1 MAAIFAASSGLY
13 ETSYAPVTGNDCT
26 IFVSVRQATLALNQP
41 YVVAHDYG
49 NDGSIALMSASS
61 PNTDAVIYIDPNG
74 APVSTSTPP
83 STANSLVAARY
94 THLAGVWT
102 SATSRTIYVRRSGE
116 GRYADTNNT
125 TSKSFSTATG
135 ISIGQKG
142 PTPSTPTLNVNANCE
157 IANVILASKALPASQ
172 IYRLLNGE
180 WPPDVIPSRYLTM
193 WYPLIND
200 KRCRITGIDLTQ
212 NGTVT
217 LTNRHTQNFARKS
230 RQTIGWTPALAG
242 TDPIDLTGVGSVVQ
256 GATATLT
263 ATNAGSSTGTVSLA
277 GASQTVTSW
286 SNTSIDFTVDRGTAK
301 YGGVTIVATTAGAT
315 SSDSLVGAILE
326 PISGGDYTDLADPL
340 ASSGTR
346 ITALPDLAGGDQLSY
361 YGVTGGGVVTV
372 GTAGVLVNS
381 DGTFSADSWVTGFYV
396 EANDGTGW
404 GTAAFQDVG
413 AGSTSASSNLS
424 LTLSL

>member
-1 MAAIFAASSGLY
+1 MAAIFSSGTAGLY
-13 ETSYAPVTGNDCT
+13 QNTYAAVTGNDCT
-26 IFVSVRQATLALNQP
+26 LFASVRQASLALNQP
-41 YVVAHDYG
+41 YVCAHDFT
-49 NDGSIALMSASS
+49 NDGSISILSASS
-61 PNTDAVIYIDPNG
+61 GNTNVDANSDPNG
-74 APVSTSTPP
+74 ATVASV
-83 STANSLVAARY
+83 ARINSVLATNRY
-94 THLAGVWT
+94 THICGVFAST
-102 SATSRTIYVRRSGE
+102 TSRTIYARQSGV
-116 GRYADTNNT
+116 GRTTEVTDT
-125 TSKSFSTATG
+125 TSKTFSTATG

-142 PTPSTPTLNVNANCE
+142 SNPASPSLNVNNNCE
-157 IANVILASKALPASQ
+157 IANVLGFSKALNAGQ
-172 IYRLLNGE
+172 VYRLLNGE
-180 WPPDVIPSRYLTM
+180 WPTDVVPSRYITM
-193 WYPLIND
+193 WFPLIND

-361 YGVTGGGVVTV
+361 YGVTGSGVVTV